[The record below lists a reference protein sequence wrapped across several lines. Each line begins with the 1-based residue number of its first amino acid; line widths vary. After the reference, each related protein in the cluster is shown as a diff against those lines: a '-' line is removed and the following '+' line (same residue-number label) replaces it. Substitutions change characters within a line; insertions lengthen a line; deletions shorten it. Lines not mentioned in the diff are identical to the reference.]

1 MHLSR
6 LLPLLLPLS
15 GLLSAPAAQGA
26 LADEIQVYTD
36 EINEPGEVGLEVHTI
51 TFPRGRQTRDYPG
64 EVVPGHSLFVTLEPS
79 YGLTKT
85 VDVGLYLPMARDSSN
100 GDISLA
106 GLKGRIK
113 WLPLRGEDHGGWY
126 LGGNLEVGRVARRF
140 NAVRSNAEL
149 RLMSGWHDEDWLL
162 GFNPVVNWELSDQ
175 AVGKPGYGYAAK
187 GTRRV
192 AEGLALGLEYYSDKG
207 QIGRTLPWE
216 EQDNKLFYVI
226 DVDRKPWVF
235 NFGIGKGLTHAADK
249 TTVKAIFEIP
259 F

>member
-1 MHLSR
+1 MPLHR
-6 LLPLLLPLS
+6 LLLLLPALL
-15 GLLSAPAAQGA
+15 GLLPTATAHAA

-36 EINEPGEVGLEVHTI
+36 EINEPGEFGLEIHTI
-51 TFPRGRQTRDYPG
+51 TFPKARKTPDYPG
-64 EVVPGHSLFVTLEPS
+64 EVVPGNSLFVTLEPS

-85 VDVGLYLPMARDSSN
+85 VDVGLYLPIARDSFS
-100 GDISLA
+100 GDIALA

-113 WLPLRGEDHGGWY
+113 WLPIRGMDHDGWY
-126 LGGNLEVGRVARRF
+126 LGANLEVGRVGRRF
-140 NAVRSNAEL
+140 NQVRTNAEL
-149 RLMSGWHDEDWLL
+149 RIMSGWYDDDWLF
-162 GFNPVVNWELSDQ
+162 GFNPVINWELSDQ
-175 AVGKPGYGYAAK
+175 AAGKPGYGFALK
-187 GTRRV
+187 GTRRM

-207 QIGRTLPWE
+207 QIGHTLPWE

-249 TTVKAIFEIP
+249 TIVKAIFELP